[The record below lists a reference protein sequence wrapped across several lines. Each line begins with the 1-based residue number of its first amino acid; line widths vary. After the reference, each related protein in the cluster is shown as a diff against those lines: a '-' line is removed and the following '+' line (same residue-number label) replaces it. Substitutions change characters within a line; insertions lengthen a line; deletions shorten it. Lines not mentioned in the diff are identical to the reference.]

1 MPGMALKEAT
11 PSDGTKAPL
20 AMGPPKSKVVVP
32 IPQKTGV
39 LAAMTRLAG
48 YDVTPELDVR
58 SKKEGELRRARTE
71 TLALAAEAVLAGK
84 KRPART
90 LPDDV
95 ADRKRAKFG
104 DGADKDEKQN
114 PVKRRDLPRTTNA
127 PKETSRAAKPAS
139 EVVSVVASK
148 LLRQPVV
155 VIDEPARPRKVVVPT
170 IRSESKHRDKTPDEG
185 LEDEPACT
193 IALAPVASTRT
204 VSLDTLVQWSVDTEP
219 TSDMESMLGR
229 ALRPVGQETAH
240 PPRTVIVGGKND
252 SRDHHDEPHDVS
264 CTSLVDFGCQSD
276 VVPGNSVCCQTEK
289 IPRRSVGCQGELPAA
304 TTRRSTDIERSYVG
318 AGCQTKL
325 SEALDTT
332 QVADAR
338 MWARF
343 RLVVDFIDQLSVST
357 DIAPPE
363 VESEGSMVAV
373 LPTESDLRARAY
385 TALRWVRVTKRSLC
399 ILLVIAK
406 ELGLLVYTDV
416 DGEGDW
422 RAKIQIG
429 VRATLRRMERRQ
441 RHQRVQI
448 LGEVERACL
457 DVQFREDD
465 LRTIVFGCL
474 MMAPRRLP
482 VVYTRRAARKPA
494 PEDGMSTSSDEEFE
508 VRRRPSARVDLSS
521 AVGRILRSS
530 KSGGNGEV
538 EDNSSQL
545 LSDETTAQ

>member
-1 MPGMALKEAT
+1 MSDDGSVCSHRSRWADKFDGATGKWVCTECAKAFNNVDALRKHSNRAHPVAKDKVVFTTVVRDSNTSKWKCPHCPDGSFHATQSSFRKHVARRHPAMPGMALKEAT

-48 YDVTPELDVR
+48 YDVTPELNVC
-58 SKKEGELRRARTE
+58 SKKEGELRCARTK
-71 TLALAAEAVLAGK
+71 TLALAAEAVLVGR

-219 TSDMESMLGR
+219 TSDMESMLRR

-252 SRDHHDEPHDVS
+252 SHDHHDEPHDVS
-264 CTSLVDFGCQSD
+264 CTSLVGFGGQFD
-276 VVPGNSVCCQTEK
+276 VVPGNSVC
-289 IPRRSVGCQGELPAA
+289 G
-304 TTRRSTDIERSYVG
+304 
-318 AGCQTKL
+318 
-325 SEALDTT
+325 
-332 QVADAR
+332 
-338 MWARF
+338 
-343 RLVVDFIDQLSVST
+343 
-357 DIAPPE
+357 
-363 VESEGSMVAV
+363 
-373 LPTESDLRARAY
+373 
-385 TALRWVRVTKRSLC
+385 
-399 ILLVIAK
+399 
-406 ELGLLVYTDV
+406 
-416 DGEGDW
+416 
-422 RAKIQIG
+422 
-429 VRATLRRMERRQ
+429 
-441 RHQRVQI
+441 
-448 LGEVERACL
+448 
-457 DVQFREDD
+457 
-465 LRTIVFGCL
+465 
-474 MMAPRRLP
+474 
-482 VVYTRRAARKPA
+482 
-494 PEDGMSTSSDEEFE
+494 
-508 VRRRPSARVDLSS
+508 
-521 AVGRILRSS
+521 
-530 KSGGNGEV
+530 
-538 EDNSSQL
+538 
-545 LSDETTAQ
+545 